1 MIRPFEL
8 FVGLRYTRARKRS
21 HFISIISL
29 ISILGITL
37 GITALITT
45 LSVMNGFGKELR
57 ERILGVISHVSV
69 TGTNGAL
76 GNWQGVAARIKNPH
90 VIGIAPYISGQ
101 GMLTRGRAV
110 SGVLVR
116 GILPSAEKEVS
127 EFNSH
132 MVEGS
137 LNALKPGEFGIIVG
151 SALAWKLDLT
161 VGSPVS
167 LLIPEALITPAGLM
181 PRFKRFTVVGIFRMD
196 MFEYDSSLVLMNI
209 DDAAKLYQMGNNVSG
224 LRLKLDNLDLA
235 PQVADTIAVGLG
247 PDYMA
252 RDWTREHGNFF
263 RALKT
268 EKTAMFVILLLI
280 VTVAMFNVVSTLV
293 VVVTEKRADIAILLL
308 IVTVAM
314 FNVVSTLFVVVT
326 EKRADIAILRTLGA
340 SPRSIMGI
348 FLAHGSV
355 VGVIGTLVGTGCG
368 ILLALNVETIVH
380 GIEHLFNT
388 AFISPDVYFISELPS
403 DLHWSDVMLVSG
415 CSLVL
420 GLLSAL
426 YPAWRASK
434 VQPAEAL
441 RYE

>member
-8 FVGLRYTRARKRS
+8 LVGLRYIRARKRS

-45 LSVMNGFGKELR
+45 LSVMNGFGHELR

-69 TGTNGAL
+69 TGATGTL
-76 GNWQGVAARIKNPH
+76 SDWQTVSARITNPH
-90 VIGIAPYISGQ
+90 VIARAPYITGQ
-101 GMLTRGRAV
+101 GMVARGKAV

-116 GILPSAEKEVS
+116 GILPSAEEQVS
-127 EFNSH
+127 EFGSH

-137 LNALKPGEFGIIVG
+137 LDALKPGTFGIVVG

-196 MFEYDSSLVLMNI
+196 MYEYDSGLVLMNI
-209 DDAAKLYQMGNNVSG
+209 DDAAKLYQMGNDVSG
-224 LRLKLDNLDLA
+224 LRLKLDNLDIA
-235 PQVADTIAVGLG
+235 PQVADTIAAGLG

-268 EKTAMFVILLLI
+268 EKTVMFVILLLI

-293 VVVTEKRADIAILLL
+293 
-308 IVTVAM
+308 
-314 FNVVSTLFVVVT
+314 VVVT

-355 VGVIGTLVGTGCG
+355 VGIVGTLVGTICG
-368 ILLALNVETIVH
+368 VLLALNVETIVH
-380 GIEHLFNT
+380 GIERLFHT

-403 DLHWSDVMLVSG
+403 ALHWSDVLLVSG
-415 CSLVL
+415 CSLLL

>member
-76 GNWQGVAARIKNPH
+76 GNWQDVAARIKNPH

-293 VVVTEKRADIAILLL
+293 VVVTEKRADIAIL
-308 IVTVAM
+308 
-314 FNVVSTLFVVVT
+314 
-326 EKRADIAILRTLGA
+326 RTLGA

>member
-57 ERILGVISHVSV
+57 GRILGVISHVTISE
-69 TGTNGAL
+69 TGGRLHDWKATAE
-76 GNWQGVAARIKNPH
+76 RIKNPH
-90 VIGIAPYISGQ
+90 VTGRAPYIAGQ
-101 GMLTRGRAV
+101 GMLARGKAV
-110 SGVLVR
+110 SGVVVR
-116 GILPSAEKEVS
+116 GVLPSEEKQVS
-127 EFNSH
+127 EFGKR
-132 MVEGS
+132 MVEGN
-137 LNALKPGEFGIIVG
+137 LEALTPGSFGVVIG
-151 SALAWKLDLT
+151 SALAWKLDLN
-161 VGSPVS
+161 VGSPIS
-167 LLIPEALITPAGLM
+167 LVIPQALATPAGLM

-196 MFEYDSSLVLMNI
+196 MYEYDSGLVLMNLS
-209 DDAAKLYQMGNNVSG
+209 DAAKLYQMGEDITG
-224 LRLKLDNLDLA
+224 LRLKLDNLDVAPAVAETLA
-235 PQVADTIAVGLG
+235 ASLG
-247 PDYMA
+247 PNYTA

-263 RALKT
+263 RALKI
-268 EKTAMFVILLLI
+268 EKTVMFVILLLI
-280 VTVAMFNVVSTLV
+280 VTVAMFNVISTLV
-293 VVVTEKRADIAILLL
+293 VVVTEKR
-308 IVTVAM
+308 
-314 FNVVSTLFVVVT
+314 S
-326 EKRADIAILRTLGA
+326 DIAILRTLGA
-340 SPRSIMGI
+340 SPQSIMGI

-355 VGVIGTLVGTGCG
+355 VGVVGTVVGTLCG
-368 ILLALNVETIVH
+368 VLLALNVEAIVR
-380 GIEHLFNT
+380 GIERLFST
-388 AFISPDVYFISELPS
+388 SFIAADVYFISDLPS
-403 DLHWSDVMLVSG
+403 DLHLSDVLLVSI

>member
-69 TGTNGAL
+69 TATNGAL
-76 GNWQGVAARIKNPH
+76 SNWQDVAARIKNPH

-101 GMLTRGRAV
+101 GMVTRGKAV

-127 EFNSH
+127 EFSSH

-137 LNALKPGEFGIIVG
+137 LDALKPGEFGIVVG

-196 MFEYDSSLVLMNI
+196 MFEYDSGLVLINI
-209 DDAAKLYQMGNNVSG
+209 DDAAKLYQMGNSVSG

-235 PQVADTIAVGLG
+235 PRVADTIAVGLG

-293 VVVTEKRADIAILLL
+293 VVVTEKRADIAIL
-308 IVTVAM
+308 
-314 FNVVSTLFVVVT
+314 
-326 EKRADIAILRTLGA
+326 RTLGA

-355 VGVIGTLVGTGCG
+355 VGVVGTLVGTGCG

-403 DLHWSDVMLVSG
+403 DLRWSDVMLVSG

>member
-37 GITALITT
+37 GIMALITT

-69 TGTNGAL
+69 TGTSGAL
-76 GNWQGVAARIKNPH
+76 SNWQEVSARIRNPH
-90 VIGIAPYISGQ
+90 VIGRAPYIAGQ
-101 GMLTRGRAV
+101 GMLTRGKAV

-116 GILPSAEKEVS
+116 GILPSAENQVS
-127 EFNSH
+127 EFSSH

-137 LNALKPGEFGIIVG
+137 LDALKPGTFGIVVG

-196 MFEYDSSLVLMNI
+196 MYEYDSGLVLMNI

-224 LRLKLDNLDLA
+224 LRLKLDDLDLA
-235 PQVADTIAVGLG
+235 PQVADSIAAGLG

-293 VVVTEKRADIAILLL
+293 VVVTEKRADIAIL
-308 IVTVAM
+308 
-314 FNVVSTLFVVVT
+314 
-326 EKRADIAILRTLGA
+326 RTLGA

-355 VGVIGTLVGTGCG
+355 VGIVGTLVGTGCG

-380 GIEHLFNT
+380 GIEHLFHT

-403 DLHWSDVMLVSG
+403 DLHWSDVILVSG
-415 CSLVL
+415 CSLLL

>member
-1 MIRPFEL
+1 MIRPLEL
-8 FVGLRYTRARKRS
+8 FIGLRYTRARKRS
-21 HFISIISL
+21 HFISFISL

-57 ERILGVISHVSV
+57 GRILGVISHVTV
-69 TGTNGAL
+69 TETDGGL
-76 GNWQGVAARIKNPH
+76 SDWRDVAARIKNPH
-90 VIGIAPYISGQ
+90 VIGRAPYITGQ
-101 GMLTRGRAV
+101 GMVARGKTV
-110 SGVLVR
+110 SGVLAR
-116 GILPSAEKEVS
+116 GIIPAEEKQVS
-127 EFNSH
+127 DFGTH
-132 MVEGS
+132 MVAGS
-137 LNALKPGEFGIIVG
+137 LDALKPGEFGIVIG
-151 SALAWKLDLT
+151 SQLAWKLDLT

-167 LLIPEALITPAGLM
+167 LLIPEALVTPAGLM

-196 MFEYDSSLVLMNI
+196 MYEYDSGLVLMNI
-209 DDAAKLYQMGNNVSG
+209 DDAAKLYQTGDEVSG
-224 LRLKLDNLDLA
+224 LRLKLDDLDAA
-235 PQVADTIAVGLG
+235 PRVAQEVAGGLG

-263 RALKT
+263 RALRI
-268 EKTAMFVILLLI
+268 EKTVMFIILLLI

-293 VVVTEKRADIAILLL
+293 
-308 IVTVAM
+308 
-314 FNVVSTLFVVVT
+314 VVVT

-355 VGVIGTLVGTGCG
+355 VGVVGTLVGTFCG
-368 ILLALNVETIVH
+368 VLLAVNVENIVH
-380 GIEHLFNT
+380 GIEKLFST
-388 AFISPDVYFISELPS
+388 SFIAADVYFISELPS

-415 CSLVL
+415 CSLLL

-434 VQPAEAL
+434 VQPAESL